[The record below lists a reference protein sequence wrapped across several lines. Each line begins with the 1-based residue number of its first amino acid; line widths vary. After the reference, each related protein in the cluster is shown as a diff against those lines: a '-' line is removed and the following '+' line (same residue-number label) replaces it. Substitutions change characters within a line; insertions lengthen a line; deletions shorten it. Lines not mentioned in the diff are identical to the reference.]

1 MIKISGK
8 NEIVLKNKKEQGF
21 AILELLFYIAFLAV
35 LSLLVINAMMT
46 MSRSFKETSIQGELT
61 QSGTIMERISREI
74 RQANDINLIDAHSLI
89 LNTGVNETIE
99 FKFVNPDIELWENNG
114 SNVFIGNLNS
124 PNIEITSLTFTP
136 ITTAKSKSIKVALS
150 LHSNN
155 DSLARNQDF
164 YNTIVL
170 RGSY

>member
-1 MIKISGK
+1 MIKTSKK

-35 LSLLVINAMMT
+35 LSLLVISAMIT
-46 MSRSFKETSIQGELT
+46 MSNSFKETSIQRELT
-61 QSGTIMERISREI
+61 QGGAIMERMSREI
-74 RQANDINLIDAHSLI
+74 RQANDISFIDGNSLI
-89 LNTGVNETIE
+89 LNTRVNETIE
-99 FKFVNPDIELWENNG
+99 FKFINLNIELWENNG

-136 ITTAKSKSIKVALS
+136 ITTAKSKSIKIALS